1 VVPINERRDG
11 GIGGMTYCVG
21 LDLKDGLVLLS
32 DTRTNAGVD
41 NIASFSKMYVFEKP
55 GERVIALLAAG
66 NLSIT
71 QSVVNLLHEGI
82 EIDGKIEAPLTVKS
96 MFRAAQLVGEA
107 VRRIYRVDG
116 AAMQAQ
122 SVPFEASFLLGGQIK
137 GRTMRLFHVYT
148 AGNFI
153 EATPDTP
160 FLQIGEHK
168 YGKPIL
174 DRAARYDTDL
184 YDGVKLALVS
194 MDSTLRSNLTVGLP
208 VDLLVYRRDAL
219 AVELRRRI
227 TEDDDYFCM
236 IRDAWSQALRDAY
249 RAIPRPNWGT

>member
-1 VVPINERRDG
+1 
-11 GIGGMTYCVG
+11 MTYCVG

-41 NIASFSKMYVFEKP
+41 NIATFSKTYVFEQP
-55 GERVIALLAAG
+55 GQRFMALLAAG
-66 NLSIT
+66 NLALT
-71 QSVVNLLHEGI
+71 QSIVNLLQEGL
-82 EIDGKIEAPLTVKS
+82 ETGETVETLLTVKS

-107 VRRIYRVDG
+107 VRRIYRING
-116 AAMQAQ
+116 PTMQAQ
-122 SVPFEASFLLGGQIK
+122 NIQFDVSFLLGGQIK
-137 GRTMRLFHVYT
+137 HRSMRLFQVYA

-153 EATPDTP
+153 EATVDTP

-194 MDSTLRSNLTVGLP
+194 MDSTLRSNLTVGMP
-208 VDLLVYRRDAL
+208 IDLLVYRRDAL
-219 AVELRRRI
+219 KAELRRRI
-227 TEDDDYFCM
+227 TEDDEYFKM
-236 IRDAWSQALRDAY
+236 IRERWSEALREAY
-249 RAIPRPNWGT
+249 RAIPRPDWKT

>member
-1 VVPINERRDG
+1 
-11 GIGGMTYCVG
+11 MTYCVG

-32 DTRTNAGVD
+32 DTRTNAGID
-41 NIASFSKMYVFEKP
+41 HISTFSKMHLFEIP
-55 GERVIALLAAG
+55 GERVVALLAAG

-71 QSVVNLLHEGI
+71 QAVVNLLNEGI
-82 EIDGKIEAPLTVKS
+82 ETEGVVETPLTAKS

-107 VRRIYRVDG
+107 LRRIYRVDG
-116 AAMQAQ
+116 SAMQAQ
-122 SVPFEASFLLGGQIK
+122 NVPFDISFLLGGQIK
-137 GRTMRLFHVYT
+137 GRSMRLFEIYA

-174 DRAARYDTDL
+174 DRAARHDTDL

-208 VDLLVYRRDAL
+208 IDLLVYRRDAL

-227 TEDDDYFCM
+227 TEDDEYFRM
-236 IRDAWSQALRDAY
+236 IRERWSEALREAY
-249 RAIPRPNWGT
+249 RAIPRPNWASPPPAR